1 MSAPAESRDDVFSER
16 VRSQT
21 GGTIVS
27 VAAAAVIDWTGLST
41 NPLVHAMAV
50 RTKGMERPVDARRLR
65 QRDAL
70 VTVEAVLTAGAVDE
84 VVVAP
89 DARKPEVIGVK
100 ETSMINWRS
109 CQRRQTRRR
118 QSADGGLD
126 HRSDKQPEGDRQSND
141 MPFTQETFEEDNGQ
155 TRQDH
160 EGSNQVHASDQGYMR
175 TAGR

>member
-1 MSAPAESRDDVFSER
+1 MPTGIGFWIGRLTWMGSVSNSAFRHRRNDTEACNSMSAPAESRDDVFSER

-84 VVVAP
+84 VVVTPERMKAKP
-89 DARKPEVIGVK
+89 DRTTCVHVARN
-100 ETSMINWRS
+100 SRS
-109 CQRRQTRRR
+109 QLHSGECA
-118 QSADGGLD
+118 SAIWSL
-126 HRSDKQPEGDRQSND
+126 RWPRK
-141 MPFTQETFEEDNGQ
+141 
-155 TRQDH
+155 
-160 EGSNQVHASDQGYMR
+160 
-175 TAGR
+175 